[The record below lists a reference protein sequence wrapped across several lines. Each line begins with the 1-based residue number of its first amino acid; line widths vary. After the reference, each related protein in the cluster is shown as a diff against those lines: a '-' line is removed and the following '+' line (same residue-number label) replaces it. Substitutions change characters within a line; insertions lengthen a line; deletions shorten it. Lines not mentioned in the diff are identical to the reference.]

1 MTQFNLRKVELLD
14 LCDFQKM
21 MCAELYELLT
31 EQISQ
36 SGEISFGN
44 NDDTLVWPHNFVE
57 YMEGA
62 LDAYMDSGGGEAW
75 ILDHQEEIDAF
86 RQLIKDVEALDDR
99 DAQIYIALGN

>member
-14 LCDFQKM
+14 LCDFKKM
-21 MCAELYELLT
+21 MCAELYALLT

-36 SGEISFGN
+36 SDNISFGR

-57 YMEGA
+57 YMGNA
-62 LDAYMDSGGGEAW
+62 LDAYMDGGGESW

-86 RQLIKDVEALDDR
+86 RKLIKDVAALE
-99 DAQIYIALGN
+99 QLNPVPYIALGN

>member
-21 MCAELYELLT
+21 MCAELYALLT

-62 LDAYMDSGGGEAW
+62 LDVYTEELDENGM
-75 ILDHQEEIDAF
+75 LDHQEEIDAF

>member
-62 LDAYMDSGGGEAW
+62 LDVYMDDADEAW
-75 ILDHQEEIDAF
+75 RLDHQEEIDAF
-86 RQLIKDVEALDDR
+86 RKLIKDVATLEQLNPVP
-99 DAQIYIALGN
+99 YIALGN